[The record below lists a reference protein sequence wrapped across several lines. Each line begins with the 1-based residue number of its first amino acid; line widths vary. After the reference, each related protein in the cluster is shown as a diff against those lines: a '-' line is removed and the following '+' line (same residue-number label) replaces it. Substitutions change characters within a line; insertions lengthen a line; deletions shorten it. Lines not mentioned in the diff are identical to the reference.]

1 MKQLASEKTTGTR
14 LAQKTTKTP
23 SKLGFKPESEIR
35 GLKDSKLPLT
45 LRSLLYF
52 PFSGAWERKGPWGE
66 KERQFLPLSSRN
78 YLLGKFRAGELSL
91 FKANFW
97 MILSVSGRKGHIS
110 EALRLAGVKDW
121 LSRHTALVSCD
132 PRGPGLPRGL
142 AALRWPGR
150 LRSPPPGARGFPA
163 AVCPSI
169 DPVWGVHGRPGLP
182 RGRKSAG
189 ESLRASLTGPG
200 RSSRLAD
207 SAQAAPGRL

>member
-1 MKQLASEKTTGTR
+1 MVLKIPNSLS
-14 LAQKTTKTP
+14 P
-23 SKLGFKPESEIR
+23 LGPFCI
-35 GLKDSKLPLT
+35 
-45 LRSLLYF
+45 F
-52 PFSGAWERKGPWGE
+52 PFRVLGRGRGHGGRRRE
-66 KERQFLPLSSRN
+66 FLPLSSRN

-121 LSRHTALVSCD
+121 LSRRTALVSCD

-150 LRSPPPGARGFPA
+150 LRSPPPGARGSPA

-207 SAQAAPGRL
+207 SAQTAPGRL